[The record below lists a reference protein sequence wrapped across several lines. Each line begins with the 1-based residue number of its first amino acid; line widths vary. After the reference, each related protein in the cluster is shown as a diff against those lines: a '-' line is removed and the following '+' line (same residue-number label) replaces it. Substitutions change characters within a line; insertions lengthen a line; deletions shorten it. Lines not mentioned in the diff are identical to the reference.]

1 MFRPASTST
10 PGTKKR
16 FYILFVSRESDGTLN
31 RIPVPLHY
39 AYLFVAAAAVG
50 MFTIAGLAGS
60 YSRMLIKTSHFNQ
73 LRQDHRSLQNDYAH
87 LEQQAHQKDIQA
99 ASLGSLATE
108 VSALYGLTSGKLG
121 KLPSFHGKAASA
133 PLQETPATLT
143 NDSYYKS
150 VDAFYALR
158 ATAMSGDLTRSLE
171 TASSL
176 SDAAAPALVL
186 GHMRN
191 PLMPGHD
198 IAGLDEGFTPGSGP
212 QIPTLWPVDGEI
224 SSPFGEREDPI
235 LGNGEGEFH
244 PGIDIR
250 GELNTPIHVTA
261 DGVVIAAGEVNGYGR
276 MVAVDHGHGLVTRY
290 GHMNGF
296 AVTAGQTVTRG
307 QVIGYV
313 GHSGRTTGNHVH
325 YEVRIGGTPV
335 ILSRPPQIPPDHPR
349 PVRLRRPP
357 ALLSSSAATIRVAH
371 PLRLHRKGWGAIPRA
386 TTPSRPGLR
395 NLR

>member
-1 MFRPASTST
+1 M
-10 PGTKKR
+10 
-16 FYILFVSRESDGTLN
+16 
-31 RIPVPLHY
+31 HY

-99 ASLGSLATE
+99 ASLGALATE

-121 KLPSFHGKAASA
+121 KLPSFHSKAATA
-133 PLQETPATLT
+133 NTALANTALKETPATLT

-158 ATAMSGDLTRSLE
+158 ATAMSGELTRSLE
-171 TASSL
+171 DPSATAPTIA
-176 SDAAAPALVL
+176 DVAPGLIL

-198 IAGLDEGFTPGSGP
+198 VAGLEGPRLSADA
-212 QIPTLWPVDGEI
+212 QLPTLWPIDGPI
-224 SSPFGEREDPI
+224 TSPFGEREDPV
-235 LGNGEGEFH
+235 LGNGDGEFH
-244 PGIDIR
+244 PGIDI
-250 GELNTPIHVTA
+250 GGPINTPIHVTA
-261 DGVVIAAGEVNGYGR
+261 DGVVVIAGMVNGYGR

-307 QVIGYV
+307 EVIGYV

-325 YEVRIGGTPV
+325 YEVRIDGTPV
-335 ILSRPPQIPPDHPR
+335 NPHKYLQTT
-349 PVRLRRPP
+349 L
-357 ALLSSSAATIRVAH
+357 AQF
-371 PLRLHRKGWGAIPRA
+371 GAGPKP
-386 TTPSRPGLR
+386 TS
-395 NLR
+395 